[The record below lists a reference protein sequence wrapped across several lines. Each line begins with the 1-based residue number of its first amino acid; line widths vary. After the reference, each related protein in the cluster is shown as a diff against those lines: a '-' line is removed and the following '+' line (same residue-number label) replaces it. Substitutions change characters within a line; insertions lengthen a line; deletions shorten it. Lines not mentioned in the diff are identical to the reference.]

1 MPSRRRA
8 PDRLPPSRL
17 LAAATVVLGAAAVV
31 ATPAPSAASP
41 SDVPTALRA
50 ARAAAPA
57 AVVESQTPLGLLR
70 THLCTLCVTAVAAD
84 ASAVWMGTANAG
96 VLRVDRATGAAT
108 RHTVAD
114 GLGGDAVIALVADAR
129 GHVWAATRDR
139 NIIGRPTGISRFD
152 GAAWRVFGPA
162 DGLPAANVQAL
173 AADASDGVWVGFSG
187 QVFRWDGAV
196 WTPIGP
202 NLGVPQGPV
211 TALAAGPDGAMWLGA
226 GDEIGRW
233 DGARFQTIGP
243 DQGMP
248 RGQVSALALGPGD
261 AIWVG
266 LGNVTP
272 GMPAPGLARF
282 EGGAWS
288 LLTTQ
293 DGLAGNLVRDV
304 VVDAAGRVWVAHAWE
319 TASAGSDHF
328 LSVLENG
335 AWRWQRNDAGT
346 ALPSNQLIDLALSP
360 EGTAVAGSI
369 SGGASLH
376 DGATWRLV
384 RDPEPGPFALIP
396 QAVERAPGGR
406 VWVGYAG
413 IGGTEHL
420 VGRLEG
426 AFWGAHGASAGL
438 PVDALSIL
446 PRSLAFDPGGQPWFA
461 LQHRDLRRDVI
472 RYDGVRWRTLSPLDG
487 LPPYDVLDVAFD
499 RAGRPWLALQGGV
512 ARRDGSTWTR
522 FTSRDGLP
530 GENVR
535 ALAVAPGG
543 DVWAGTVTGAARFDG
558 RRWQAFRTADGLP
571 DDTVLDIAFAPDGA
585 VWLATYRGLARF
597 DGSAWTAHTNVAGIR
612 NAFVEAVAVDHR
624 GRVWAAVVSPGQGRE
639 LGVARLEGTTWTQL
653 TTADGLAHDAVYDI
667 TVDDR
672 GHVWLATLYG
682 LGELVPPDGPP
693 PPAAGECVCRSARRT
708 LPAAVLADALAN
720 PADYAG
726 WREPAN
732 PNRPPGPSNP
742 PRVCLDVLNPGTPFH
757 ALFNGPIWR
766 AHCR

>member
-1 MPSRRRA
+1 MSSSRR
-8 PDRLPPSRL
+8 PVDRLAA
-17 LAAATVVLGAAAVV
+17 LALALAMAATGAGAAALPL
-31 ATPAPSAASP
+31 PADRAPAIHAEP
-41 SDVPTALRA
+41 LAPTAVIEQPTA
-50 ARAAAPA
+50 
-57 AVVESQTPLGLLR
+57 LGLLR
-70 THLCTLCVTAVAAD
+70 THLCTLCVTAVGAD

-96 VLRVDRATGAAT
+96 VVRVDRATRAST
-108 RHTVAD
+108 HYTVAD
-114 GLGGDAVIALVADAR
+114 GLGGDAVIALVVDAR

-139 NIIGRPTGISRFD
+139 NIVGRPTGLSRFD

-173 AADASDGVWVGFSG
+173 AADSSEGVWVGFSG
-187 QVFRWDGAV
+187 QVYRWDGAV
-196 WTPIGP
+196 WTAIGP

-211 TALAAGPDGAMWLGA
+211 TALAAAPDGAMWLGA

-248 RGQVSALALGPGD
+248 RGQVVALALGPGD

-266 LGNVTP
+266 LVNVTP
-272 GMPAPGLARF
+272 GMPAVGLARF
-282 EGGAWS
+282 RDGSWT
-288 LLTTQ
+288 LLTTV

-319 TASAGSDHF
+319 TASSGSGH
-328 LSVLENG
+328 LIGVLEND
-335 AWRWQRNDAGT
+335 AWRWLRDGPGI

-360 EGTAVAGSI
+360 EGHAVAGSI
-369 SGGASLH
+369 SGGAGLH
-376 DGATWRLV
+376 DGTTWQLY
-384 RDPEPGPFALIP
+384 RDADPSPYALIP
-396 QAVERAPGGR
+396 QAVERSPSGH

-420 VGRLEG
+420 VGRLD
-426 AFWGAHGASAGL
+426 GAHWTGFGEETGL
-438 PVDALSIL
+438 PLDALSIL
-446 PRSLAFDPGGQPWFA
+446 PRSLAFDPRGQPWFA
-461 LQHRDLRRDVI
+461 LQHRERGRDVLWS
-472 RYDGVRWRTLSPLDG
+472 DGARWRTITPLDG

-499 RAGRPWLALQGGV
+499 RQGRPWVALQGGV
-512 ARRDGSTWTR
+512 ARRDGAAWTR
-522 FTSRDGLP
+522 YTSREGLP
-530 GENVR
+530 GDNVR
-535 ALAVAPGG
+535 AIAVAPDGA
-543 DVWAGTVTGAARFDG
+543 VWAGTVTGAARFDG
-558 RRWQAFRTADGLP
+558 RGWRAFRTADGLP

-597 DGSAWTAHTNVAGIR
+597 DGAAWTSHTTIAGIR
-612 NAFVEAVAVDHR
+612 NPFVEAVAVDAR

-639 LGVARLEGTTWTQL
+639 LGVARLDGTTWAQL
-653 TTADGLAHDAVYDI
+653 TTADGLAHDAAYDI

-672 GHVWLATLYG
+672 GHVWFATLYG
-682 LGELVPPDGPP
+682 LGELVPPDAPL
-693 PPAAGECVCRSARRT
+693 PAPAEGECVCRSARRA

-720 PADYAG
+720 PAGYAG
-726 WREPAN
+726 WRELAN
-732 PNRPPGPSNP
+732 PNRPPGPANP